1 METVIFRCQFFCSI
15 KLKKI
20 CITDKTVSPF
30 SAPVIETG
38 KVKTGCQMSTE
49 ERNTRIIKN
58 NYYSDQLPFLLR
70 PLKNRLS

>member
-1 METVIFRCQFFCSI
+1 MVIFRCQFFLVLS
-15 KLKKI
+15 LKI
-20 CITDKTVSPF
+20 CITDKTVSPL
-30 SAPVIETG
+30 SAPVIEIG

-58 NYYSDQLPFLLR
+58 NYYSDRLPFLLR